1 MGLKLITPPAAEPV
15 ALADIKAH
23 LRITG
28 TDEDALLTA
37 MIEAAR
43 DYCEKYQ
50 NRAYITQTWE
60 LALDRFPPENYIR
73 IFNLPLQAV
82 SENYIRIPL
91 PPLQSDL
98 SVKYYGTDDTE
109 YTFPVTDY
117 QVDIHSQ
124 PGRVVLGY
132 GKSWPSITLRPA
144 NGVIITFTAGYG
156 DTADDVPEGVK
167 QAIKVLVGNMYEN
180 REATDVKELKEVP
193 FAVHALLG
201 LERIWPV

>member
-1 MGLKLITPPAAEPV
+1 MGLKQTTPPASEPV
-15 ALADIKAH
+15 TLQEIKDH
-23 LRITG
+23 LRILG

-37 MIEAAR
+37 MIQAAR
-43 DYCEKYQ
+43 EYCEKYQ

-60 LALDRFPPENYIR
+60 LALDQFPPEDR
-73 IFNLPLQAV
+73 
-82 SENYIRIPL
+82 IRIPL
-91 PPLQSDL
+91 PPLQSIS

-109 YTFPVTDY
+109 YTLPATDY

-144 NGVIITFTAGYG
+144 NGVIITFIAGYG
-156 DTADDVPEGVK
+156 TTADEVPERVK
-167 QAIKVLVGNMYEN
+167 QAIKVLVGHLYEN
-180 REATDVKELKEVP
+180 REATDIKEFKEVP

-201 LERIWPV
+201 LDRIWPV